1 MARPSA
7 LHLRVYRALL
17 HLLPSDFRA
26 EFGHEMETVFA
37 DQLRDR
43 PTNRRAAAAVW
54 MRTVL
59 GFLMMAPAEHA
70 DVLAQ
75 DARYARRSLLRAR
88 AYTVTVVGSLA
99 IGVAG
104 AFAVFLLLDAVVL
117 RPLPVAH
124 AERLVWFDSPS
135 FSYPIFDGVR
145 TRLGSLDAIFGWDIR
160 RLNVRWESDVVP
172 ADVMTAT
179 GAIHDTLG
187 ITAALG
193 RTLQTF
199 DDGAPEVAVISY
211 DSWQQRFGGDAGV
224 VGRTIRLERVP
235 VTIVGVTPRGFFGVA
250 PGLAPDL
257 TVPAAL
263 VPRLVPDD
271 EDILESPTESWLHI
285 MGRRA
290 EGVSL
295 EQANA
300 ALRVVWPQVLEAVTP
315 RDLPRDRRAMYL
327 SRQTALM
334 DGISG
339 FSSVRR
345 RFAEPLW
352 LLLGLVGLLLVVA
365 EATVGHLVMSR
376 AVARH
381 HELAVRRALGAGRGR
396 LVRQLLTEALMLAA
410 AGVTIGVVIGHA
422 ASRGLIAVLSTAD
435 EPIALTWSLDWRT
448 AAFAVALAVLSI
460 VVMVAATLAT
470 ALRKSAGES
479 LNGMSRRT
487 YDHRARRLGRMLVG
501 SQVAL
506 SLLLLVGGGLLVR
519 NVTEILRTDAGFD
532 RQHMVLL
539 HADAVFA
546 GYRGDALYR
555 FHETALERLRAV
567 PGVVAASASSVPP
580 LSHEGSWT
588 QNIGIDG
595 AEPARGPERT
605 FFNAVSPAYFATTG
619 TRVLAG
625 REFLA
630 SDDAA
635 AAKVV
640 IVNAALARES
650 FGTAN
655 PIGRRIS
662 IGLAA
667 SRQDL
672 QIVGVVQTAKYQLL
686 QEPDRPT
693 AYLPLAQSVET
704 VGDENVVYEMRSA
717 STAAGIVASARQALR
732 ALDPDLPVRYET
744 IGDRI
749 AASLVQE
756 RALAALGSA
765 VGLAALLLACGGLFG
780 LMAYAVAC
788 RTREFG
794 VRLALGAAPSS
805 LRRLVLGETARL
817 TAGGVVAGG
826 LLALWLSRWLQGV
839 LTAVAPTDVVTL
851 ATASVVVLL
860 VGVLAGDA
868 PARRGARVNPTEA
881 LRAE

>member
-1 MARPSA
+1 
-7 LHLRVYRALL
+7 
-17 HLLPSDFRA
+17 
-26 EFGHEMETVFA
+26 
-37 DQLRDR
+37 
-43 PTNRRAAAAVW
+43 
-54 MRTVL
+54 
-59 GFLMMAPAEHA
+59 
-70 DVLAQ
+70 
-75 DARYARRSLLRAR
+75 
-88 AYTVTVVGSLA
+88 
-99 IGVAG
+99 
-104 AFAVFLLLDAVVL
+104 
-117 RPLPVAH
+117 
-124 AERLVWFDSPS
+124 
-135 FSYPIFDGVR
+135 
-145 TRLGSLDAIFGWDIR
+145 
-160 RLNVRWESDVVP
+160 
-172 ADVMTAT
+172 
-179 GAIHDTLG
+179 
-187 ITAALG
+187 
-193 RTLQTF
+193 
-199 DDGAPEVAVISY
+199 
-211 DSWQQRFGGDAGV
+211 
-224 VGRTIRLERVP
+224 
-235 VTIVGVTPRGFFGVA
+235 
-250 PGLAPDL
+250 
-257 TVPAAL
+257 
-263 VPRLVPDD
+263 
-271 EDILESPTESWLHI
+271 
-285 MGRRA
+285 
-290 EGVSL
+290 
-295 EQANA
+295 
-300 ALRVVWPQVLEAVTP
+300 
-315 RDLPRDRRAMYL
+315 
-327 SRQTALM
+327 
-334 DGISG
+334 
-339 FSSVRR
+339 
-345 RFAEPLW
+345 
-352 LLLGLVGLLLVVA
+352 
-365 EATVGHLVMSR
+365 
-376 AVARH
+376 
-381 HELAVRRALGAGRGR
+381 
-396 LVRQLLTEALMLAA
+396 MLAA

-546 GYRGDALYR
+546 GYRGNALYR

-868 PARRGARVNPTEA
+868 RARRGARVNPTEA